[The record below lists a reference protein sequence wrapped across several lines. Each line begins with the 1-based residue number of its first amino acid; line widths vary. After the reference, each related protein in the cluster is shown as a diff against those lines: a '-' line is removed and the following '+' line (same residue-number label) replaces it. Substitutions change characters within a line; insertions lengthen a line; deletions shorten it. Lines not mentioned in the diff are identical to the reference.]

1 MRTPTSRSD
10 AVTVGVHGVHPNLR
24 ILALALALAA
34 LALVPALGATEPVQ
48 ATDDSG
54 HRIVLAQPARRVISL
69 APNLTELAF
78 AAGGGERI
86 VGVGR
91 YSDAPAAARRLPQVG
106 DAFALNLEAMA
117 ALKPDLILLWRSGT
131 APRQRERLQALGVPV
146 FESEINRIDGIASTL
161 QRLGTLMGTSAAAQT
176 AATQQQQRWQQLAE
190 RYRGRPAVRVL
201 YVAWH
206 QPLMTLNREHLIHAA
221 MSLCGGVNPFAD
233 LPVLTPTVSLEA
245 AVQADPQLIV
255 SAPGELADV
264 QAQWA
269 PFKQVSA
276 VRQHRIVGLDADLL
290 TRMGPRFIDGAEQLC
305 AAIDAARH

>member
-1 MRTPTSRSD
+1 MSGKRLSR
-10 AVTVGVHGVHPNLR
+10 
-24 ILALALALAA
+24 LAGLALAA
-34 LALVPALGATEPVQ
+34 LMLWPACSAAQPVQ

-69 APNLTELAF
+69 APSLTELAF
-78 AAGGGERI
+78 AAGGGKRV

-91 YSDAPAAARRLPQVG
+91 YSNYPAQAQRLPQVG
-106 DAFALNLEAMA
+106 DAFALNIEAIA
-117 ALKPDLILLWRSGT
+117 ALKPDLILLWRSGI
-131 APRQRERLQALGVPV
+131 APRQRERLQVLGVPV
-146 FESEINRIDGIASTL
+146 FESEISRIDGIASTL
-161 QRLGTLMGTSAAAQT
+161 QRLGTLMGTPAAAQ
-176 AATQQQQRWQQLAE
+176 AAAAQQQQRWQQLAE
-190 RYRGRPAVRVL
+190 RYAGRPAVRVL

-233 LPVLTPTVSLEA
+233 LPTLTPTVSLEA
-245 AVQADPQLIV
+245 AVQANPQLIV
-255 SAPGELADV
+255 SATGERADV

-276 VRQHRIVGLDADLL
+276 VARQHIVGLDPDLL
-290 TRMGPRFIDGAEQLC
+290 TRMGPRFIEGAEQLC